1 MASATVLSS
10 VDQRGVA
17 CITLNRPQRNNAYN
31 REMLE
36 TALHGLKT
44 LDADPSVRMVV
55 LRGNGKHFQAGVDL
69 DWAAELAAGTLE
81 ENIAASR
88 LTTEVVQ
95 TLDTLSKP
103 TLALVHGATVGG
115 GTGIIAACD
124 IVIATASASF
134 SISEARWGL
143 VANPIF
149 PQLANAIGVR
159 NLRRYAL
166 TCERFDTQRAREI
179 GLVHEV
185 CEDQQLSQAAE
196 PMIEGLLRSGPDAL
210 KESKRAI
217 FRSLGDQVNDDT
229 IEELIKTHAAK
240 RLSTEATEGIESFKQ
255 KREPAWYAKASNE

>member
-1 MASATVLSS
+1 MASATIHSS

-17 CITLNRPQRNNAYN
+17 SVTLNRPHRNNSYN

-36 TALHGLKT
+36 ATLQGLNT
-44 LDADPSVRMVV
+44 LDTDPSVRVVV

-69 DWAAELAAGTLE
+69 DWASKLTAGTPE

-88 LTTEVVQ
+88 LTTQLVQ

-103 TLALVHGATVGG
+103 SLALVHGATVGG

-124 IVIATASASF
+124 IVIASASASF
-134 SISEARWGL
+134 CISEARWGL

-149 PQLANAIGVR
+149 PQLVNAIGVR

-166 TCERFDTQRAREI
+166 SCERFDAQRAREI

-185 CEDQQLSQAAE
+185 CEDQQLTQAAE
-196 PMIEGLLRSGPDAL
+196 PVVEGLLRAGPQAL
-210 KESKRAI
+210 TESKRAI
-217 FRSLGDQVNDDT
+217 FSSQGNQINDDT
-229 IEELIKTHAAK
+229 IEDLIKTHAAK
-240 RLSTEATEGIESFKQ
+240 RLSAEATEGIESFKQ
-255 KREPAWYAKASNE
+255 KREPAWYTKASI